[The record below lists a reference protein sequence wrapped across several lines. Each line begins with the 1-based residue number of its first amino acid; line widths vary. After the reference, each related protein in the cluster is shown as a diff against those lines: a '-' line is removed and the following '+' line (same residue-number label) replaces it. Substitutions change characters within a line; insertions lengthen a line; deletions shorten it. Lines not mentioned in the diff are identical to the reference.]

1 MPTGKKQ
8 IFLGVDPGLADVG
21 FGLVAQKKG
30 KLKIIAYGS
39 IKTKKEAGSAERL
52 KQIASQL
59 DKIIKKYKPN
69 FAAVEELFFCKNI
82 KTGIAVGQARGVIIL
97 TIIKNKLPVAEFTP
111 LQVKQAV
118 TGYGRAEKGQVQQ
131 MVKTILNL
139 KEAPKPDDAADGLA
153 VAICA
158 ASSLALMDI
167 TL

>member
-21 FGLVAQKKG
+21 FGLIAQEKG

-39 IKTKKEAGSAERL
+39 IKTKKETAPAERL
-52 KQIASQL
+52 KQIASRL

-69 FAAVEELFFCKNI
+69 FTAVEKLFFCKNI
-82 KTGIAVGQARGVIIL
+82 KTGIAVGQSRGVIIL
-97 TIIKNKLPVAEFTP
+97 TIIKNKLPMAEFTP

-131 MVKTILNL
+131 MVKIILNL
-139 KEAPKPDDAADGLA
+139 KEAPKPDDAADALA

-158 ASSLALMDI
+158 ASSLALMS
-167 TL
+167 LKK